1 MEEIGKKRLA
11 AAGVVAAGLVYF
23 LVCASPLQ
31 KELILVPVWT
41 RSVSQAPAAPTSK
54 KGLVLQGAASGAASS
69 APIPFR
75 LGDRFGYFTPDGS
88 LLFAAPLS
96 YGVAMASDA
105 FAPYERLSE
114 GFTIE
119 SPEGA
124 SLVHVSSV
132 GYPFFAAGRRF
143 VMGPDQATVSE
154 LTKGGATAWTY
165 KFTSIVT
172 AFDACPS
179 IAVFGLMDGSI
190 VGIDGSGS
198 AALSFAPGGSKLS
211 GVYGVAASPD
221 GLLVAAITGLDKQRL
236 VIMERRSAAYRVAY
250 HRYLESDYRR
260 PVYIAFTADGR
271 RLEYESPSG
280 VSVYDRA
287 TRSETIVSV
296 PASSRLGLTTR
307 NGELVVF
314 LSGSGEGKR
323 LVCTAL
329 PDRRVVDVSFRAKLA
344 FAETRGDSLFLG
356 FDDDIVRM
364 DLQER

>member
-1 MEEIGKKRLA
+1 MEEIGKKRWA
-11 AAGVVAAGLVYF
+11 AAGVMAAGIAYF
-23 LVCASPLQ
+23 LICASPLQ
-31 KELILVPVWT
+31 KELILVPGWT
-41 RSVSQAPAAPTSK
+41 RNISQAATVPTSK
-54 KGLVLQGAASGAASS
+54 KGFGSQGSAAST

-75 LGDRFGYFTPDGS
+75 LGDRYGYFTPDGS
-88 LLFAAPLS
+88 ILFSATLS

-124 SLVHVSSV
+124 SIARISAV

-154 LTKGGATAWTY
+154 LSKGGTAWTY
-165 KFTSIVT
+165 KFPSIVT

-190 VGIDGSGS
+190 VGIDGSG
-198 AALSFAPGGSKLS
+198 ATALNFAPGGSKLS

-221 GLLVAAITGLDKQRL
+221 GLLVAAITGLNKQRL
-236 VIMERRSAAYRVAY
+236 VVVEKRSAAYRVAY

-260 PVYIAFTADGR
+260 PVYIAFTSDGR

-280 VSVYDRA
+280 VGVYDRA
-287 TRSETIVSV
+287 TRSETFIPV
-296 PASSRLGLTTR
+296 PVSSRLGQTTR
-307 NGELVVF
+307 NGEFMVF

-323 LVCTAL
+323 LICSAL
-329 PDRRVVDVSFRAKLA
+329 PDRRMVDASFRAKLA
-344 FAETRGDSLFLG
+344 FVETRGDSLFLG